1 MPRKARIDAPGALH
15 HIIVRGIERRNIF
28 DDDTDRINFMDR
40 LGKVLLETDTKCFS
54 WALIPNHFHLLL
66 RTGACPLSTIMRRL
80 LTGHAMNYNRRH
92 RRSGQLFQNRYK
104 SILCQE
110 DTYLL
115 ELVRYIH
122 LNPIR
127 ARIVTDIKALDKYS
141 FCGHAVIMGKK
152 KQDWQDD
159 GYVLKLFD
167 GKRSTARRR
176 YKIFVQKGIQE
187 GKRPDLT
194 GGGLIRS
201 SGGWFVL
208 KSLRRANIH
217 FKSDERVLGDSDF
230 VERVLK
236 AADETLERK
245 YELQSKGYNIDKLSD
260 IVAEIFSIN
269 PEEIFQPGKQPV
281 KVKARSLFCYWAVRE
296 LGFTMADL
304 APKLN
309 ISQPAVSM
317 STQRGE
323 QIASENE
330 SYNLRGVPQS
340 GYCLN
345 NPISFIDP
353 LGLDASDILPG
364 IRKALIGGAKGGAY
378 AVGEAIKFVGS
389 NVKPSEHT
397 LNVTIDGATIFA
409 TASAISAN
417 IPATITFTIIGGSA
431 KALKSTL
438 YSDTPCNDAISQGIQ
453 SAVQAPPAIDPI
465 VDKIIE
471 ESLRIYIETYNLPRN

>member
-1 MPRKARIDAPGALH
+1 MPRNARIDAPGALH
-15 HIIVRGIERRNIF
+15 HIIVRGIERRKIF
-28 DDDTDRINFMDR
+28 NDDVDRINFLDR
-40 LGKVLLETDTKCFS
+40 LGKVLSETHTKCFA

-66 RTGACPLSTIMRRL
+66 RTGACPLSTVMRRL
-80 LTGHAMNYNRRH
+80 LTGHAMNFNRRH

-127 ARIVTDIKALDKYS
+127 ARLVTDIKALDKYP

-152 KQDWQDD
+152 KKEWQDD
-159 GYVLKLFD
+159 AYVLKLFD
-167 GKRSTARRR
+167 KKRSTARRR

-187 GKRPDLT
+187 GKRPELT

-201 SGGWFVL
+201 SGGWSVI

-236 AADETLERK
+236 AADEFLERK
-245 YELQSKGYNIDKLSD
+245 YQLKSQGYDIDKLAD
-260 IVAEIFSIN
+260 RVAEIFSIK

-281 KVKARSLFCYWAVRE
+281 KVKARSLLCYWAVRE
-296 LGFTMADL
+296 LGVTMADL

-317 STQRGE
+317 SARRGE
-323 QIASENE
+323 RIASEN
-330 SYNLRGVPQS
+330 
-340 GYCLN
+340 GY
-345 NPISFIDP
+345 
-353 LGLDASDILPG
+353 
-364 IRKALIGGAKGGAY
+364 
-378 AVGEAIKFVGS
+378 
-389 NVKPSEHT
+389 
-397 LNVTIDGATIFA
+397 
-409 TASAISAN
+409 
-417 IPATITFTIIGGSA
+417 
-431 KALKSTL
+431 
-438 YSDTPCNDAISQGIQ
+438 
-453 SAVQAPPAIDPI
+453 
-465 VDKIIE
+465 
-471 ESLRIYIETYNLPRN
+471 SLMDE